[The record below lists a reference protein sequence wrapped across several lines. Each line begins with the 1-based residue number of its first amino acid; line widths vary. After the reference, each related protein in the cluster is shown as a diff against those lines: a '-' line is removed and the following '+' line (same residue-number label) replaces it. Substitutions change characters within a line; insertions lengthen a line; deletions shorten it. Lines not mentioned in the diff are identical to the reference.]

1 MNVSILVSGLL
12 IGSLYGLVGM
22 GLSLQ
27 AGVVRLINL
36 AQGDILIGG
45 GYLAIVLDEHLHCDP
60 LLLIPVVAVI
70 VFALAYPLQWFI
82 LGPLLKKGGF
92 SSSLVATFGLSL
104 MLESAY
110 QEIFGANSRSLAAP
124 WGDAGVT
131 LLGVRVQ
138 SAYLVAFAAGLVLT
152 AVTWYLL
159 RRTRLGSVVRS
170 AASDPATARLVG
182 VDVDRVF
189 AATFGFSAVLAAV
202 AGIFIAVAQSVTPT
216 GGVSLLLFSFAVMA
230 VAGLGN
236 VPGAFLAG
244 LGVGVFQT
252 VSVYLLGSGS
262 EQLAVY
268 VAFFVIL
275 VIRPSGLFFRRP
287 AVA

>member
-1 MNVSILVSGLL
+1 MSISILVSGLL

-45 GYLAIVLDEHLHCDP
+45 GYLAIFLDEYLHLDP

-70 VFALAYPLQWFI
+70 VFALAYPLQLFV

-92 SSSLVATFGLSL
+92 SSPLVATFGFSL
-104 MLESAY
+104 ILETAY
-110 QEIFGANSRSLAAP
+110 QELFGANSRSLAAP
-124 WGDAGVT
+124 WGDTGVT

-138 SAYLVAFAAGLVLT
+138 SAYLVAFAAGVVLT
-152 AVTWYLL
+152 ALTWYLL
-159 RRTRLGSVVRS
+159 RRTRLGSAVRA
-170 AASDPATARLVG
+170 AASDPATARMVG

-189 AATFGFSAVLAAV
+189 ATTFGFSAVLAAV

-236 VPGAFLAG
+236 VLGAFIAG

>member
-1 MNVSILVSGLL
+1 MSISILVSGLL

-45 GYLAIVLDEHLHCDP
+45 GYLAIVLDEYLHWDP

-70 VFALAYPLQWFI
+70 VFVLAYPLQRFV

-104 MLESAY
+104 ILESAY
-110 QEIFGANSRSLAAP
+110 QELFGANSRSLAAP
-124 WGDAGVT
+124 WGDTGVT

-138 SAYLVAFAAGLVLT
+138 SAYLVAFAAGVVLT
-152 AVTWYLL
+152 ALTWYLL
-159 RRTRLGSVVRS
+159 RRSRLGSMVRA
-170 AASDPATARLVG
+170 AASDPATARMVG

-236 VPGAFLAG
+236 VPGAFVAG

-252 VSVYLLGSGS
+252 VSVYLFGSGS
-262 EQLAVY
+262 DQLAVY
-268 VAFFVIL
+268 IAFFVTL
-275 VIRPSGLFFRRP
+275 VVRPAGLFFRRA
-287 AVA
+287 AVG